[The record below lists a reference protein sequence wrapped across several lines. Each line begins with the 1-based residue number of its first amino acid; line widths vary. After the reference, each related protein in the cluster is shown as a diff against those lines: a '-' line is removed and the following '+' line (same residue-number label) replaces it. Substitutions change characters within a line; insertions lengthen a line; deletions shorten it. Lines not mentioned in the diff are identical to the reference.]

1 MDDSDPVPVSSGSSQ
16 LSSTVTFTLRTYS
29 FMFSLYSC
37 AASAFAGEFGFGSCR
52 RLCILVRIAATSYV
66 GDQRFWRMSK
76 HSSPLAYT
84 LGWNMRERNLT
95 VGGLLGYD
103 SSKVNRSLNVPSSKG
118 VSPGNEQW
126 HKVSHHARARTAED
140 EPGPKITAFHSMML
154 SGSGLPEIPPGGS
167 DESLLKSRM
176 RRFLQFVD

>member
-1 MDDSDPVPVSSGSSQ
+1 
-16 LSSTVTFTLRTYS
+16 
-29 FMFSLYSC
+29 
-37 AASAFAGEFGFGSCR
+37 
-52 RLCILVRIAATSYV
+52 
-66 GDQRFWRMSK
+66 
-76 HSSPLAYT
+76 
-84 LGWNMRERNLT
+84 MRERNLT

-103 SSKVNRSLNVPSSKG
+103 SSKVSRSLNVPSSKG

-126 HKVSHHARARTAED
+126 HNVSHHTRAQTVED

-176 RRFLQFVD
+176 RRFLQFVDYRSQLAMHAFMILTNVNLTISLKIRAC